1 MAHIFKHPAEGK
13 GVIVFT
19 HKEIG
24 KVHSAANQLR
34 QKYFLGIH
42 YGSAANLYTSSQP
55 WQDFCMGAKSTVSF
69 GDDEPFRIP
78 FNSRAFTPEYFKQD
92 KSTPKYWDIIN
103 VSRNANVK
111 KLHEFLKA
119 IRKLYDK
126 GKLYNVLLIVPSANN
141 EKRVSHFTDI
151 VEVYGKLFSEKERE
165 HFTLMRL
172 SKELGFLGISP
183 RTIAHFYNSS
193 KVFTLL
199 SDAEGES
206 RVIHEALLCGLPVVV
221 FAGLLGGGRDY
232 LNETNS
238 VQFVNYND
246 TYLALEAAV
255 EDQSRLNPRLK
266 VDVARLSDELSE
278 RRTIPKLKD
287 MFHKLYVANGEKFD
301 NVLIN
306 TDNLNLRL
314 PGHYLDVPWNTPDG
328 NGITADILSDK
339 QLDIFMDNLEL

>member
-1 MAHIFKHPAEGK
+1 MAHIFKHPNESK
-13 GVIVFT
+13 GILVFT

-24 KVHSAANQLR
+24 RAETAAAALR
-34 QKYFLGIH
+34 EKYFLGIH
-42 YGSAANLYTSSQP
+42 YGSAANLYTRSQP
-55 WQDFCMGAKSTVSF
+55 WQDFCMGARSTVSF
-69 GDDEPFRIP
+69 GNSEPFRIP
-78 FNSRAFTPEYFKQD
+78 FNSRGFTPEYFVQD
-92 KSTPKYWDIIN
+92 KSTTKYWDIIN

-126 GKLYNVLLIVPSANN
+126 GKMYKVLLVVPSADN
-141 EKRVSHFTDI
+141 EKRLSHFTDI
-151 VEVYGKLFSEKERE
+151 VATYGKLFSEKERE
-165 HFTLMRL
+165 LFTLMRL

-193 KVFTLL
+193 KVFCLL

-232 LNETNS
+232 LNESNS

-246 TYLALEAAV
+246 VYLALDAAV
-255 EDQSRLNPRLK
+255 QGSEGHLK
-266 VDVARLSDELSE
+266 VDVEKLSEELSE
-278 RRTIPKLKD
+278 LKTVPKLKG
-287 MFHKLYVANGEKFD
+287 MFAELYSMNNEKFD
-301 NVLIN
+301 NELIN

-314 PGHYLDVPWNTPDG
+314 PAHYLDVPWNTPDG
-328 NGITADILSDK
+328 NGITADVVSDE
-339 QLDIFMDNLEL
+339 QLKIFMDNLEL